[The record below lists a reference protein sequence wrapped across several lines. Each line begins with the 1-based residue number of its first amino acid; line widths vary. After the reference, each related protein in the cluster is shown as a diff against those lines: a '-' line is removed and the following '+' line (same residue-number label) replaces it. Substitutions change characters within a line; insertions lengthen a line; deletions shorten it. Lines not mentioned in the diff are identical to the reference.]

1 MYAHVIIAL
10 LPSLP
15 VFSTELSIKFFFF
28 FFLTTRIKK
37 LSDIKTFND
46 TVYRTLKKL
55 YLRFLKVIE

>member
-15 VFSTELSIKFFFF
+15 VFSTELSIKFIKK
-28 FFLTTRIKK
+28 LKRIKK